1 MSTPQGAARLSPGA
15 RAWLLARARAV
26 IAHAARQTEPEP
38 ATGAPAELDEA
49 AGAFVTLHRMNGE
62 LRGCIGTFEAVEP
75 LRRVVERMAIAAAFE
90 DPRFAPLAPG
100 EVDGCRLEISVLTP
114 RRPIR
119 PEEVVV
125 GRHGLAIRRGMHRG
139 VLLPQVATERGWDAP
154 AFLAALCQK
163 AGLPS
168 DAWRAPDTELECFEA
183 EVFGE
188 PSASD

>member
-1 MSTPQGAARLSPGA
+1 MSTSQGAARLSATA
-15 RAWLLARARAV
+15 RAWLLARAREV
-26 IAHAARQTEPEP
+26 IAHAARQTQP
-38 ATGAPAELDEA
+38 APAIDVPAEVEA
-49 AGAFVTLHRMNGE
+49 PAGCFVTLHRADGE
-62 LRGCIGTFEAVEP
+62 LRGCIGTFEASEP
-75 LRRVVERMAIAAAFE
+75 LRRVVERMAVAAALE

-100 EVDGCRLEISVLTP
+100 EVDGCHLEISVLSP

-125 GRHGLAIRRGMHRG
+125 GRHGLAIRRGMRRG

-154 AFLAALCQK
+154 TFLAALCQK
-163 AGLPS
+163 AGLPT

-188 PSASD
+188 AAG